1 MTAPQFRPLKFGV
14 TRVNLRNGTDG
25 TRYLQADQDLQAFP
39 DRLTDRL
46 QHWAQVKPEHSFMA
60 RRIQQADGTLG
71 DWQHIS
77 YAQAWQTARN
87 IAQGLIDRGL
97 NAERPVVI
105 LSENSLE
112 HALLALGCLV
122 AGVPYV
128 PTSPPY
134 SLVSVDYDKL
144 KHVLSTV
151 TPGMVFASDA
161 RYAKAIAAT
170 VSDDMEVV
178 MVEGD
183 VPGRS
188 VTAFESLC
196 SQPATPAVDAAM
208 AATGPD
214 TIAKFLFTSG
224 STKLPK
230 AVINTNRLWCA
241 NQQQMAQSMPVL
253 AEQELVLVDW
263 LPWNHTFGGNH
274 NFGMTVFHGG
284 TLYID
289 DGKPTPAL
297 MHETLRNLREI
308 APTVYFNVPTG
319 FEAIAH
325 AMQTDDQ
332 LRKTLLSRVQ
342 MFFYAGAALA
352 QPIWDSLYASQERE
366 VGERIVMGTGLGM
379 TESGPFGI
387 FVTNPFV
394 QAGDLG
400 VPTPG
405 LELKL
410 VNMQGKTEVRYR
422 GPNITPGYWR
432 NPEETASAFDEE
444 GFFKTGDAVQWIDET
459 DVHLGLKFDGRIAE
473 DFKLATGTFVSVGP
487 LRAKIIAAGA
497 PFIQDAVLTGINLKE
512 VGAMIFPTPAV
523 RALSGLPAD
532 APLADVLAS
541 APVLAKFQD
550 IVNTLAQT
558 STGSANRIARLC
570 LLSEPPT
577 IDKGE
582 ITDKGSINQRSV
594 LTHRADTVAALHADT
609 LHDIKEEKMASK
621 GFFNAFADVW
631 MHDGVRTP
639 MVDYCGSLGHISPTD
654 LGIKAAREAL
664 KRAGIAASEIGSV
677 ITGNMAPG
685 DFDQFV
691 LPRHIG
697 LYAGVPQEVPAIMV
711 QRICGTG
718 FELFRQA
725 GEQIEAG
732 VCEAAL
738 VVGTE
743 SMTRN
748 PIAAFDHRTGF
759 KLGAP
764 VGFKDFMWEA
774 LKDPAAGINMIQ
786 TAENLAKKYSITREE
801 VDQFASDSFAK
812 AVAAQ
817 AEGFHAGEIVPVVTE
832 KFELEGYVSR

>member
-1 MTAPQFRPLKFGV
+1 MSAPKFRPLKFGV
-14 TRVNLRNGTDG
+14 TRVNLRDGVPGTH
-25 TRYLQADQDLQAFP
+25 YLTAEQPLQPFAQ
-39 DRLTDRL
+39 RMTDRL
-46 QHWAQVKPEHSFMA
+46 QHWAQTKPERTFMA
-60 RRIQQADGTLG
+60 RRVKQADGTLG
-71 DWQHIS
+71 DWKHIS
-77 YAQAWQTARN
+77 YAQAWDTARR
-87 IAQGLIDRGL
+87 IAQGLINRGL
-97 NAERPVVI
+97 NAERPIVI

-112 HALLALGCLV
+112 HALLALGAMV

-144 KHVLSTV
+144 KHVLRTV
-151 TPGMVFASDA
+151 TPGLVFASDA

-183 VPGRS
+183 VTGRDVS
-188 VTAFESLC
+188 TFESLC
-196 SQPATPAVDAAM
+196 ATVATPAVEAAM

-214 TIAKFLFTSG
+214 TIVKFLFTSG

-230 AVINTNRLWCA
+230 AVINTQRLWCA

-253 AEQELVLVDW
+253 AEKELVLVDW

-274 NFGMTVFHGG
+274 NVGMVIYHGG

-297 MHETLRNLREI
+297 INETLRNLREI

-319 FEAIAH
+319 FEAIAN
-325 AMQTDDQ
+325 AMKTDDA

-352 QPIWDSLYASQERE
+352 QPIWDSLYESQERE
-366 VGERIVMGTGLGM
+366 IGERIVMGTGLGM

-410 VNMQGKTEVRYR
+410 VDMQGKTEVRYR

-432 NPEETASAFDEE
+432 NAEETAGAFDEE
-444 GFFKTGDAVQWIDET
+444 GFFKTGDAVKWIDET

-487 LRAKIIAAGA
+487 LRGKIIAAGA
-497 PFIQDAVLTGINLKE
+497 PYIQDAVLTGINMKE

-523 RALSGLPAD
+523 RALSGLGAEVPM
-532 APLADVLAS
+532 ADVLAS
-541 APVLAKFQD
+541 APVLAKFQV
-550 IVNTLAQT
+550 IVNELAK
-558 STGSANRIARLC
+558 SGTGSANRIARLC

-594 LTHRADTVAALHADT
+594 LTHRADTVAALHGDT
-609 LHDIKEEKMASK
+609 LHCIVK
-621 GFFNAFADVW
+621 
-631 MHDGVRTP
+631 
-639 MVDYCGSLGHISPTD
+639 
-654 LGIKAAREAL
+654 
-664 KRAGIAASEIGSV
+664 
-677 ITGNMAPG
+677 
-685 DFDQFV
+685 
-691 LPRHIG
+691 
-697 LYAGVPQEVPAIMV
+697 PQ
-711 QRICGTG
+711 T
-718 FELFRQA
+718 
-725 GEQIEAG
+725 
-732 VCEAAL
+732 
-738 VVGTE
+738 
-743 SMTRN
+743 
-748 PIAAFDHRTGF
+748 
-759 KLGAP
+759 
-764 VGFKDFMWEA
+764 
-774 LKDPAAGINMIQ
+774 
-786 TAENLAKKYSITREE
+786 
-801 VDQFASDSFAK
+801 
-812 AVAAQ
+812 
-817 AEGFHAGEIVPVVTE
+817 
-832 KFELEGYVSR
+832 